1 VIKRRKTRI
10 VDVGSVKLG
19 HKYPVVIQ
27 SMTKV
32 PTVDIARCVRQVNQ
46 LVQAGCQLVRIAV
59 PRRADTEAFA
69 KIVPK
74 VKVPL
79 IADVHFSPNRAI
91 EAVEAGAAKI
101 RLNPGNIKK
110 RKDILRIIDAVK
122 MHGIAVRVGVNEAS
136 ISDYQK
142 KPVPAKRRVKLML
155 EEMKRYIR
163 LFEDCNF
170 DRLVLSAKSS
180 DTVRTIEINRRLAE
194 VFDYPIHLG
203 LTHAGLPEDALI
215 PSAVS
220 LGTLLAE
227 GIGDTIRVS
236 TAGNPVEEAKIA
248 QQILTALGLC
258 ERSGPELVVC
268 PTCGRAEIDVIK
280 MSRRVRKAIQK
291 IDRPLRVAVMGCV
304 VNGPGEASDADIA
317 LCGGKK
323 KAYIYRKGKRI
334 SIVPESEAVSALLS
348 QLEKL

>member
-1 VIKRRKTRI
+1 VIKRRKTKI
-10 VDVGSVKLG
+10 VSVGSIKLG
-19 HKYPVVIQ
+19 YKHPVIIQ

-32 PTVDIARCVRQVNQ
+32 PTTDIARCVRQVNQ
-46 LVQAGCQLVRIAV
+46 LVRAGCQLVRIAV

-74 VKVPL
+74 VKIPL
-79 IADVHFSPNRAI
+79 IADVHFSPDRAI
-91 EAVEAGAAKI
+91 DAIEAGAAKI

-110 RKDILRIIDAVK
+110 RKDILRIIDASK
-122 MHGIAVRVGVNEAS
+122 MHGVAVRVGVNEAS
-136 ISDYQK
+136 IADYRK
-142 KPVPAKRRVKLML
+142 KTVPAERRVKLML
-155 EEMKRYIR
+155 EEMKKYVR
-163 LFEDCNF
+163 LFEGRKF

-180 DTVRTIEINRRLAE
+180 DTVRTIEINRSIAE

-203 LTHAGLPEDALI
+203 LTHAGLPEDALV
-215 PSAVS
+215 PSAIS

-236 TAGNPVEEAKIA
+236 AAGNPVEEAKIA
-248 QQILTALGLC
+248 KLILTSLDLC
-258 ERSGPELVVC
+258 ERSGPELIVC

-291 IDRPLRVAVMGCV
+291 INRPLRIAVMGCI
-304 VNGPGEASDADIA
+304 VNGPGEAADADIA
-317 LCGGKK
+317 LCGGKQ
-323 KAYIYRKGKRI
+323 KAYIYRKGQRI
-334 SIVPESEAVSALLS
+334 SIVPESEAVPALLN